1 MNTTIASMRL
11 RGLVATAMFGAL
23 VLGVASLSNAS
34 DSIEAREITVQYADL
49 NVSTTHGAAMLHGR
63 IRTAAEAVC
72 SPLSHG
78 DLSSKMHRNDCAS
91 QSIAAAVSKVN
102 QGALF
107 AVYNAKNAQPLPMMV
122 AAGPPR

>member
-1 MNTTIASMRL
+1 MNTTITSTPL
-11 RGLVATAMFGAL
+11 RGLVATAIFGAL
-23 VLGVASLSNAS
+23 GLGFASLCNAS
-34 DSIEAREITVQYADL
+34 DTTEAREVTVQYADL
-49 NVSTTHGAAMLHGR
+49 NVSSSHGAATLYGR

-78 DLSSKMHRNDCAS
+78 DLSSKMHREACVS

-107 AVYNAKNAQPLPMMV
+107 AVYNAKSAQPLPRIV
-122 AAGPPR
+122 AAEQPR